1 MGNQNK
7 SPITTKTSFQG
18 ESSKFLY
25 ANAEMQGWRETMED
39 ASFIEIIDIQST
51 SFLVSGVFDGH
62 GGNVI
67 SKFVAAN
74 MTNILKTIIEEE
86 KNQVE
91 NNFNDDFISNSLI
104 KSFIKIDEMLKNKE
118 IDDFLREAKRK
129 QSDSSQLNFYFSDYN
144 QSKINSQKGKD
155 KSVGISKESTDHD
168 YVSDKYSSSYE
179 EIYDNLHG
187 LSMKDKQ
194 ENHGNDSITTDSP
207 CNPTNDPVKKREL
220 TAKHMGTTANLVLID
235 DNYIYC
241 ANIGDS
247 MAVMYKNKQAIKLN
261 VEHKTTVLSEK
272 ERILQSGMKII
283 NNRVQGRLNL
293 TRAFGD
299 LYFKDSKLKPYE
311 QAVTCYPEIIKKKIS
326 PDVEF
331 IIMGC
336 DGIWDCVDFQ
346 KICDYIS
353 VQLRKGKEAED
364 LIKEIMDQIISNR
377 KENPIGTDNM
387 TCSLIVFKSY
397 EDFNLKDEGED

>member
-7 SPITTKTSFQG
+7 GPITTKTSFHG
-18 ESSKFLY
+18 ETTKFIY

-39 ASFIEIIDIQST
+39 ASFIESFDIQNT
-51 SFLVSGVFDGH
+51 SFLGSGVFDGH

-74 MTNILKTIIEEE
+74 MISILKSIIEEE
-86 KNQVE
+86 KNQVSK

-104 KSFIKIDEMLKNKE
+104 KSFVKIDEMLRNKE

-144 QSKINSQKGKD
+144 QRKISCQQEKD
-155 KSVGISKESTDHD
+155 KSIGISKESTDHD
-168 YVSDKYSSSYE
+168 NVPDRFSSSYE
-179 EIYDNLHG
+179 EIYNNLHG
-187 LSMKDKQ
+187 LTMKDKQ
-194 ENHGNDSITTDSP
+194 EKHDKTSIINDSPSDQTIIEP
-207 CNPTNDPVKKREL
+207 IKKREL
-220 TAKHMGTTANLVLID
+220 IAKHMGTTANVVLID

-261 VEHKTTVLSEK
+261 VEHKPSLLSEQ
-272 ERILQSGMKII
+272 ERVLRSGMRII
-283 NNRVQGRLNL
+283 NNRIQGRLNL

-331 IIMGC
+331 IVMGC
-336 DGIWDCVDFQ
+336 DGIWDCVDYQ
-346 KICDYIS
+346 KLCDYIS
-353 VQLRKGKEAED
+353 DELSKGKAAED
-364 LIKEIMDQIISNR
+364 LIKDLMDQIISNR

-387 TCSLIVFKSY
+387 TCSLIVFRNYMKS
-397 EDFNLKDEGED
+397 

>member
-7 SPITTKTSFQG
+7 GPITTKTSFHG
-18 ESSKFLY
+18 ETTKFIY

-39 ASFIEIIDIQST
+39 ASFIESFDIQNT
-51 SFLVSGVFDGH
+51 SFLGSGVFDGH

-74 MTNILKTIIEEE
+74 MISILKSIIEEE
-86 KNQVE
+86 KNQVSK

-104 KSFIKIDEMLKNKE
+104 KSFVKIDEMLRNKE

-144 QSKINSQKGKD
+144 QRKISCQQEKD
-155 KSVGISKESTDHD
+155 KSIGISKESTDHD
-168 YVSDKYSSSYE
+168 NVPDRFSSSYE
-179 EIYDNLHG
+179 EIYNNLHG
-187 LSMKDKQ
+187 LTMKDKQ
-194 ENHGNDSITTDSP
+194 EKHDKTSIINDSPSDQTIIEP
-207 CNPTNDPVKKREL
+207 IKKREL
-220 TAKHMGTTANLVLID
+220 IAKHMGTTANVVLID

-261 VEHKTTVLSEK
+261 VEHKPSLLSEQ
-272 ERILQSGMKII
+272 ERVLRSGMRII

-299 LYFKDSKLKPYE
+299 FTSKIVSLSLMNK
-311 QAVTCYPEIIKKKIS
+311 
-326 PDVEF
+326 
-331 IIMGC
+331 
-336 DGIWDCVDFQ
+336 
-346 KICDYIS
+346 
-353 VQLRKGKEAED
+353 QLLVIQR
-364 LIKEIMDQIISNR
+364 
-377 KENPIGTDNM
+377 
-387 TCSLIVFKSY
+387 
-397 EDFNLKDEGED
+397 